1 MVIVSAAVAS
11 LAAGNALCLYRCLF
25 ARCREDGRIKKKPF
39 VCRVAS
45 QTDLQRSGNIM
56 LGSWRQRM
64 ICRPHRS
71 GLPVVFLKI
80 LSSICVT
87 LRSVKI
93 FNNRMP
99 QQVWVST
106 FVQALVLPSFRCPIS
121 QEVMRE
127 RNTGKR
133 SITASQCS
141 DEWRTLGTFALLAL
155 LALLHFQEPVVTSD
169 GQTYER
175 QNIQERAVKLYP
187 FLFKRFA
194 FLDCISN
201 HFNLPSCKNV
211 TRFFFWNLNP
221 TLLIRFELSLVC
233 QEWFRRGTQ
242 TSPLTN
248 LPLDSKEFL
257 PNLAL
262 RQVLL
267 RDVSIL
273 DVDENVWKHHE
284 HGHQL
289 EGSGRFSHQSVSGA
303 AGGRNGLTS
312 SFNRL
317 CLRMSF
323 CFYSVLTGRNLRIAS
338 AWNREWRCGA
348 EWQNGSGLP
357 CK

>member
-1 MVIVSAAVAS
+1 MPWSLFRLRWHPWLRAMPSASTAAS
-11 LAAGNALCLYRCLF
+11 LQGAGKM
-25 ARCREDGRIKKKPF
+25 GGSKQTI
-39 VCRVAS
+39 RV
-45 QTDLQRSGNIM
+45 QRSGNIM

-64 ICRPHRS
+64 IYRPHRS
-71 GLPVVFLKI
+71 ELPVVFLKI

-93 FNNRMP
+93 FNNWMP
-99 QQVWVST
+99 QQVGVST
-106 FVQALVLPSFRCPIS
+106 LFRPWCCRPSGVRSAKKSCG
-121 QEVMRE
+121 RE
-127 RNTGKR
+127 IQGNE
-133 SITASQCS
+133 ASQHHNAAMNGGHWGHSHYSHYSHCCIS
-141 DEWRTLGTFALLAL
+141 RSRWSHQMVRPTKDRTFRSEPLSWR
-155 LALLHFQEPVVTSD
+155 
-169 GQTYER
+169 
-175 QNIQERAVKLYP
+175 YP
-187 FLFKRFA
+187 FLLDLHSWIA
-194 FLDCISN
+194 FQSTKLQDW
-201 HFNLPSCKNV
+201 
-211 TRFFFWNLNP
+211 FWNLNP
-221 TLLIRFELSLVC
+221 TLLIRFKLALVC

-273 DVDENVWKHHE
+273 DVDEHVWKHHE

-317 CLRMSF
+317 CLWMSF

>member
-56 LGSWRQRM
+56 RGSWRQRM
-64 ICRPHRS
+64 IYRPRRS
-71 GLPVVFLKI
+71 ELPVVFLNI

-106 FVQALVLPSFRCPIS
+106 LLRPWCCRPSGVRSAKKSCG
-121 QEVMRE
+121 RE
-127 RNTGKR
+127 IQGNA
-133 SITASQCS
+133 ASQCS
-141 DEWRTLGTFALLAL
+141 DERRTLGTFALLAL
-155 LALLHFQEPVVTSD
+155 LAFLHSRSRWSHQMVRPTKDRTFRSEPLSFTPFCSRDLHSWIAFQST
-169 GQTYER
+169 
-175 QNIQERAVKLYP
+175 KLQ
-187 FLFKRFA
+187 
-194 FLDCISN
+194 DW
-201 HFNLPSCKNV
+201 
-211 TRFFFWNLNP
+211 FWNLNP
-221 TLLIRFELSLVC
+221 TLLIRFEFALVVR

-348 EWQNGSGLP
+348 EWQNGSSLP